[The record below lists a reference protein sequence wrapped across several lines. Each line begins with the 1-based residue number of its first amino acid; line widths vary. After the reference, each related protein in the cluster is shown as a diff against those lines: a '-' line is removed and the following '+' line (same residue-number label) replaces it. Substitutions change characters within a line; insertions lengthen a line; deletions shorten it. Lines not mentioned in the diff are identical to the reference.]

1 MPELPNAINTILIPL
16 DQIAVSQPSPVV
28 DLSGLQQ
35 NADGVYEKVE
45 KDVSK
50 LKAQTKIQAKVS
62 YSAKQKVLSLDVETT
77 GLNPWEYKMIVCSV
91 WDLDEPKG
99 QMKTFAGW
107 DEEKLTQ
114 ELFAYIAE
122 KKPDI
127 ILAFNAKFECR
138 CFVTR
143 AMQFH
148 IKAPW
153 IWAVEWHDMM
163 TMLEGGWKNG
173 LSGTMPSGTEE
184 NWLDYFFGEKK
195 PYNMDECFEGVRE
208 GSLERMIIRN
218 RTCVQG
224 QGDMYQLYQYC
235 RFGDTEEVPEE
246 KPSFSRIDE
255 WSEGEPALIK
265 CEVCQAVNEVEESGE
280 PGQCWRCLAELPKP
294 TEANIIKESVRPFD
308 YSKVGLSDKK
318 KTTTKKTTTKK

>member
-1 MPELPNAINTILIPL
+1 MIELPNAENTVNLVL
-16 DQIAVSQPSPVV
+16 EPVQVAQESTPV
-28 DLSGLQQ
+28 DLSGLTL
-35 NADGVYEKVE
+35 NAQGVYEVVE
-45 KDVSK
+45 KDPSK
-50 LKAQTKIQAKVS
+50 LQAQKKTQAKVQ

-99 QMKTFAGW
+99 AMKTFAGW
-107 DEEKLTQ
+107 DEEKLTT

-122 KKPDI
+122 KKPEV

-148 IKAPW
+148 LKAPW
-153 IWAVEWHDMM
+153 IWSVEWHDML

-235 RFGDTEEVPEE
+235 RFGDTEEVSEE

-255 WSEGEPALIK
+255 WSEGDPALIK
-265 CEVCQAVNEVEESGE
+265 CEVCQAVNEVKESAD
-280 PGQCWRCLAELPKP
+280 PGQCWRCLSNLPKP

-308 YSKVGLSDKK
+308 YTKVGLTEK